1 MLIVL
6 KRKKASD
13 MEMTERKKKILA
25 AVVERYILSGE
36 PVGSKALV
44 DLPGLSVSSATVRND
59 MADLVTAGYLEQPH
73 TSAGRIPSS
82 EGYRYYVDNLM
93 GRYELSDKEKRI
105 IDSKL
110 EGVPSETKSVL
121 RKAGLVLSELTGC
134 AAVSTTPA
142 DSQAVIRRVE
152 LVPIGTKTAMAVM
165 LTSSGILKSRVC
177 RTNSEITLDI
187 VETFYNIT
195 KQHFIGKPAA
205 SLSIAKIQTVAL
217 SLGDK
222 SFAMTP
228 LLVTLADLAALT
240 EHTELLLEGQSNLL
254 NYREFESN
262 AYELM
267 EFLRRSEPLSQV
279 FKKYTEKKGTEDTP
293 NVLIGRENLFRELQN
308 SSMIFGEYKVGGR
321 DSGTIGIIGPTRL
334 DYSRLIPSLKYLT
347 DIVSRI
353 LSHNIDD

>member
-1 MLIVL
+1 
-6 KRKKASD
+6 

-152 LVPIGTKTAMAVM
+152 LVPIGTKTAMVVM

-267 EFLRRSEPLSQV
+267 EFLRR
-279 FKKYTEKKGTEDTP
+279 EKKGTEDTP

>member
-1 MLIVL
+1 MLF
-6 KRKKASD
+6 R
-13 MEMTERKKKILA
+13 
-25 AVVERYILSGE
+25 
-36 PVGSKALV
+36 
-44 DLPGLSVSSATVRND
+44 
-59 MADLVTAGYLEQPH
+59 
-73 TSAGRIPSS
+73 
-82 EGYRYYVDNLM
+82 
-93 GRYELSDKEKRI
+93 
-105 IDSKL
+105 
-110 EGVPSETKSVL
+110 
-121 RKAGLVLSELTGC
+121 
-134 AAVSTTPA
+134 
-142 DSQAVIRRVE
+142 
-152 LVPIGTKTAMAVM
+152 
-165 LTSSGILKSRVC
+165 
-177 RTNSEITLDI
+177 
-187 VETFYNIT
+187 
-195 KQHFIGKPAA
+195 
-205 SLSIAKIQTVAL
+205 SL
-217 SLGDK
+217 
-222 SFAMTP
+222 TP